1 MGGYLEYYLQPLKA
15 LIDDPATIEI
25 AVNADGRVWVERAGA
40 THMAPAEGAELTP
53 RGVTDLS
60 MQIANEGRLSLTEDS
75 PLISTTISTDE
86 VTMRVQAVIQPAA
99 ANGTVLAFRLFRP
112 RPAGVE
118 PRRFA
123 FLRAPSD
130 SLEAER
136 LKRLEQIRDLGQR
149 VDSDAFLRAA
159 VETKL
164 NIVISGGTSTGKT
177 ELARRLQWMIPA
189 EERLVLIEDSA
200 ELLPAQPN
208 HVSLIAS
215 RLDGSA
221 RSAEKL
227 LQATLRLRPDRIILG
242 ELRGIEAVTFLESIN
257 TGHGGSFTTLHAE
270 TARKALDRLAL
281 LVLAAGTQL
290 TYAEVKR
297 YLRGSIDV
305 VIQTGRVDEKRG
317 IMELYFPALDPA
329 E

>member
-1 MGGYLEYYLQPLKA
+1 MSGYLQHYLLPLKA

-25 AVNADGRVWVERAGA
+25 AVNADGRVWVERAGS
-40 THMAPAEGAELTP
+40 THMAPAEGVELAP
-53 RGVTDLS
+53 RVVTDLAA
-60 MQIANEGRLSLTEDS
+60 QIANAGRLSLTEDN
-75 PLISTTISTDE
+75 PLVSTTVTAGE
-86 VTMRVQAVIQPAA
+86 VTIRAQVVIAPAA
-99 ANGTVLAFRLFRP
+99 AQGSILAFRLFRP

-118 PRRFA
+118 PRRFE
-123 FLRAPSD
+123 FLRAPSQ
-130 SLEAER
+130 SLEEER
-136 LKRLEQIRDLGQR
+136 LAKLEQIRDLGQSI
-149 VDSDAFLRAA
+149 DSDDFLRAC
-159 VETKL
+159 VETKQ

-189 EERLVLIEDSA
+189 AERLVLIEDSA

-215 RLDGSA
+215 RVDGSA
-221 RSAEKL
+221 RSADKL

-242 ELRGIEAVTFLESIN
+242 ELRGVEAVTFLESIN

-281 LVLAAGTQL
+281 LVLGAGTQL
-290 TYAEVKR
+290 TYAEVLR

-305 VIQTGRVDEKRG
+305 VIQTGRVGEKRG
-317 IMELYFPALDPA
+317 IMELYFPALEPT